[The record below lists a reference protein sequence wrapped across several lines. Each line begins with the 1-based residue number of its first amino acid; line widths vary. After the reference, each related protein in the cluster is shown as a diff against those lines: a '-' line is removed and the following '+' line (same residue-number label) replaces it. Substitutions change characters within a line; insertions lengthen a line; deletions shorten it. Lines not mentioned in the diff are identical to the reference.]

1 MKKIIFL
8 VALITL
14 VAFVSGAMA
23 AKKEPA
29 PAKPATTAPATAAP
43 EKPAM
48 EKFRGTI
55 EKVDGA
61 AKTLVVKGKVQKE
74 EKTLTFIVDDKAK
87 IAKDKSPMPFAE
99 LKQGMGVAIAY
110 TKDGDK
116 LIAVGIRV
124 AGAGPAPK

>member
-29 PAKPATTAPATAAP
+29 PAKPATTGAP

-48 EKFRGTI
+48 EKFRGVI

-61 AKTLVVKGKVQKE
+61 TKTLVVKGKVKKE
-74 EKTLTFIVDDKAK
+74 EKTLTFIVDDKTK
-87 IAKDKSPMPFAE
+87 IVKDKSPLPFAE
-99 LKQGMGVAIAY
+99 LKKEMGVAIEY

-116 LIAVGIRV
+116 LTAVGIRV